1 MLRYASAQAKLTERS
16 PNGQMVN
23 CKLRAENAAENLW
36 ETSTAAMGE
45 TKCPGTGNGH
55 PIDGSWKRDSNV
67 TFCANRKMP
76 TDSRRHNLAK
86 RATVGLAL
94 AMAVAVAPSR
104 RDRRVNTVR
113 RGVDLIAGDVGGGQG
128 SQRKPKPIAKPKLK
142 PKPPNSSR
150 SPKSGQ
156 DPGPKRYSQNY
167 FNCSETTLAL
177 TLNALNF
184 CLHKLG
190 QQAEAVPFL
199 PAPLLYQHSHH
210 IYNMEIICIVIIY
223 NFAA

>member
-1 MLRYASAQAKLTERS
+1 MIAKLLRYASAQAKLTERS

-190 QQAEAVPFL
+190 QQAEAVPFCQ
-199 PAPLLYQHSHH
+199 PRCFISTH
-210 IYNMEIICIVIIY
+210 IIFTIWKS
-223 NFAA
+223 FAL